1 MIIKDEIYSIYM
13 DLIIP
18 YQQIKLIK
26 KSLAL

>member
-18 YQQIKLIK
+18 YQQN
-26 KSLAL
+26 